1 MTPTQEIQQRLR
13 RYLLGQLADSARDDV
28 ERNIL
33 VNEELFAELLIL
45 EDELTDEY
53 VDGQLSQ
60 ADRANFESHFLAT
73 PERQQNL
80 RFARALNRYVTTHS
94 DRREPIPQP
103 VPAFWNI
110 YSWHLR
116 AAAAVAV
123 VAIIAGAWWLYVHQ
137 SSPKTF
143 VPLTLTISTVTRS
156 EGAPVPDVTLPL
168 NADALKISLR
178 LPEPSPTAVRYRV
191 ELLGEDG
198 ETRPLDIAGQDA
210 QSLVV
215 VVPAQQL
222 RRARYVLEVFAIK
235 ADGTE
240 QRINGS
246 YQFAV
251 E

>member
-13 RYLLGQLADSARDDV
+13 HYLLGQLADSARDDV
-28 ERNIL
+28 EQNIL
-33 VNEELFAELLIL
+33 VNEELFAELLIV
-45 EDELTDEY
+45 EDELADEY
-53 VDGQLSQ
+53 VDGRLSQ

-94 DRREPIPQP
+94 DRREP
-103 VPAFWNI
+103 VPGFWN
-110 YSWHLR
+110 SWPLR

-123 VAIIAGAWWLYVHQ
+123 VAIIAGSWWLHVHQ

-143 VPLTLTISTVTRS
+143 VPLTLTIGTVTRS
-156 EGAPVPDVTLPL
+156 EGPLVPKVTLPL

-178 LPEPSPTAVRYRV
+178 LPEPSAAAVRYRV
-191 ELLGEDG
+191 ELLSENG

-210 QSLVV
+210 QSLTV
-215 VVPAQQL
+215 VVPAEQL

-235 ADGTE
+235 VDGTE
-240 QRINGS
+240 QRIKGS

>member
-1 MTPTQEIQQRLR
+1 MTPTQETQQRLR
-13 RYLLGQLADSARDDV
+13 RYLLGQLANSARDDV
-28 ERNIL
+28 EQNIL
-33 VNEELFAELLIL
+33 VNEELFAELLIV

-53 VDGQLSQ
+53 IDGRLSQ
-60 ADRANFESHFLAT
+60 ADRGNFESHFLAT

-80 RFARALNRYVTTHS
+80 RFARALKRYVTTHS

-103 VPAFWNI
+103 VTGFRN
-110 YSWHLR
+110 SWSLR
-116 AAAAVAV
+116 AAVAV
-123 VAIIAGAWWLYVHQ
+123 AIVAIIAGSWWFYFHQ

-143 VPLTLTISTVTRS
+143 VPLTLTSSPFTRS
-156 EGAPVPDVTLPL
+156 EGLPVPKVTLPL

-178 LPEPSPTAVRYRV
+178 LPEQSPTAVRYRV
-191 ELLGEDG
+191 ELLSENGENL
-198 ETRPLDIAGQDA
+198 PLDIAEQDA

-215 VVPAQQL
+215 VVRAEQL

-240 QRINGS
+240 QRINAS